1 MALFTPTRQIRFPEF
16 VGLFAMLFA
25 TIAFSIDA
33 MLPGLIQI
41 GRDLS
46 PDDVNRAQ
54 LVLTSFIL
62 GMGSG
67 TLIAGP
73 LSDAYGRKTI
83 VIWGMGLYVLASA
96 IAAYAQSL
104 EMLLLARFVQGL
116 GASGPRIVTVA
127 MVRDLYEGRAMARV
141 MSFVMTVFILVPAL
155 APSLGAVIIA
165 FAGWRAIFVAF
176 IVFGVTSTLWLALR
190 QPETLAIQDRRP
202 LRTGALWA
210 ALLEVLSNRSVQLF
224 VAAMSLGF
232 GQMFA
237 WLSSAPQIF
246 DEVYGRADSFPL
258 WFAGVALFA
267 GSASIVNAQLV
278 MRLGMRKLA
287 TAAFAGQALVSIV
300 ALGLITLALPA
311 PWDFTV
317 FFAYMCCSFFTIGL
331 TFGNLNAL
339 ALEDM
344 GHIAGMASAVVGS
357 LSTVLAVIIAVPIGL
372 AFNGTPIPAVLGV
385 LVCSTLAYGL
395 MVVERR
401 KPSPPAS
408 TAH

>member
-1 MALFTPTRQIRFPEF
+1 MPLFQPKRQVAFPEF
-16 VGLFAMLFA
+16 IALFAMLFA
-25 TIAFSIDA
+25 TIAFSVDA
-33 MLPGLIQI
+33 MLPALIQI
-41 GRDLS
+41 GQDLS
-46 PDDVNRAQ
+46 PGDVNRAQ
-54 LVLTSFIL
+54 LVVTSFML

-83 VIWGMGLYVLASA
+83 VVWGMGLYMLAA
-96 IAAYAQSL
+96 AVAAYSQSL

-155 APSLGAVIIA
+155 APSLGAVIISL
-165 FAGWRAIFVAF
+165 AGWRAVFGAF
-176 IVFGVTSTLWLALR
+176 IVFGVISTLWLAIR
-190 QPETLAIQDRRP
+190 QPETLAVADRRP
-202 LRTGALWA
+202 LQVASLWSALQ
-210 ALLEVLSNRSVQLF
+210 EVLSNRSVQF
-224 VAAMSLGF
+224 FIAAMSFGF

-246 DEVYGRADSFPL
+246 DQVFDRAETFPL

-267 GSASIVNAQLV
+267 GSASLVNAKLV

-287 TAAFAGQALVSIV
+287 TTAFAWQATVSVVALVLMS
-300 ALGLITLALPA
+300 LNLPA
-311 PWDFTV
+311 PWNFAV
-317 FFAYMCCSFFTIGL
+317 FFVYMCCSFFSIGL

-357 LSTVLAVIIAVPIGL
+357 LSTVLAVIIAIPIGQ
-372 AFNGTPIPAVLGV
+372 AFNGTAYPAVLGV
-385 LVCSTLAYGL
+385 LVCSSVAYCL
-395 MVVERR
+395 MVLERR
-401 KPSPPAS
+401 TPNRPKPAV
-408 TAH
+408 